1 MEEHLRQKR
10 RLSSANVRPNDTSL
24 MLMAM
29 ERNYNKLCSYNG
41 PLSCTSLEDPDRIS
55 PIIPS
60 ESPPGTVD
68 SESHIPTAISDLTV
82 APVTSGSAVAAVTTS
97 HYNES
102 SSEENISKPTQ
113 NLTTTTSVPS
123 STSAIMNDD
132 EAVIE
137 PYKDEIEENVL
148 PFKFIV
154 AENPDMN
161 AIITN
166 LEIFVTTPAKRNVTY
181 KCRITRDK
189 KGVDRSIYPIYYLH
203 LEKDDE
209 KRIFLLAARRR
220 KKSATA
226 NYLFSID
233 PTDLKRSGNS
243 FIGKVRSNA
252 LGTQFTLY
260 DNGENPKKSWVIGD
274 SVRQELAAVIYVRM
288 LILF

>member
-10 RLSSANVRPNDTSL
+10 RLSSTNVRPNDTSL

-29 ERNYNKLCSYNG
+29 ARDYNKPYIYNG
-41 PLSCTSLEDPDRIS
+41 PLSYTSLDDPDRTS
-55 PIIPS
+55 PTLAS
-60 ESPPGTVD
+60 ESIVGTVD
-68 SESHIPTAISDLTV
+68 FESTVPTAAYESTFSAVISKSTIATVASGSSV
-82 APVTSGSAVAAVTTS
+82 APVTSGSTVATVMTS
-97 HYNES
+97 HCNES
-102 SSEENISKPTQ
+102 SSEENICKPTH

-123 STSAIMNDD
+123 STMI
-132 EAVIE
+132 
-137 PYKDEIEENVL
+137 
-148 PFKFIV
+148 
-154 AENPDMN
+154 ENPDLN
-161 AIITN
+161 TIITN
-166 LEIFVTTPAKRNVTY
+166 LEIFVTSPARRNVTY

-233 PTDLKRSGNS
+233 PTDLKRSGSS